1 MKISIK
7 EVEQLANLA
16 RIELSEGEKT
26 LQLEKLNNILN
37 NMDILNELNTDN
49 IEPIVD
55 VFPSTNV
62 FRKDELQETLEIEVT
77 LQNGPEV
84 AQGMFRVPK
93 IV

>member
-1 MKISIK
+1 MKINIK

-16 RIELSEGEKT
+16 RIELFDEEKN
-26 LQLEKLNNILN
+26 LQLEKLNNILD
-37 NMDILNELNTDN
+37 NMDILKELNTDN
-49 IEPIVD
+49 IEPLVD
-55 VFPSTNV
+55 VLPSTNV
-62 FRKDELQETLEIEVT
+62 FRTDEVQETLEIEVT